1 MNPILGMK
9 LIFHYTFESLSTNQ
23 RSLFDLS
30 TIGSLGYASLY
41 SDHNL
46 FLKLT
51 KQFFKLNLE
60 KL

>member
-1 MNPILGMK
+1 MIL
-9 LIFHYTFESLSTNQ
+9 LESLSTNQ